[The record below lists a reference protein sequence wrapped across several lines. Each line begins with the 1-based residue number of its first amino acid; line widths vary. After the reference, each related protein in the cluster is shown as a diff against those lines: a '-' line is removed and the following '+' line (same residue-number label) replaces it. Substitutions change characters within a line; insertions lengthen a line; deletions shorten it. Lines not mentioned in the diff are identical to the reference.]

1 MHPKKKRRLFY
12 TNVQQFT
19 QLCREYV
26 ARPTCRPGLANT
38 MADWGPSP
46 MRETAAEAATH
57 DPQADLR
64 EAGEGTMQSRWHA
77 QRFRL
82 FRHVCKTILQIRDGL
97 NGWTLRSLLLRRQC
111 PGGKTPRN
119 EEKVWHVMTR
129 QKKVVRRKE
138 EDEDGFRHL
147 CYNYFIQVY
156 NYLSAWV

>member
-1 MHPKKKRRLFY
+1 MHPIFLKAVLHKSAAVY
-12 TNVQQFT
+12 TIVQRI
-19 QLCREYV
+19 CGE
-26 ARPTCRPGLANT
+26 ANMQT
-38 MADWGPSP
+38 MARKYDGWLGTKPNERDCGLS
-46 MRETAAEAATH
+46 ATH

-82 FRHVCKTILQIRDGL
+82 FRHVCKTVLQTRDGL